1 MAKLTQN
8 TLFAG
13 SFNNCVLSCRENR
26 GSRTTVISRAD
37 VKFLGVLA
45 LYLCFFPG
53 YSQNWR
59 LHVRQVFI
67 PDGESRYIPVNLN
80 KLIVCLSVTVDPSA
94 GFHRDEVIEFTR
106 SAITIFIPNNRR
118 VVTKRLP
125 FGAPFL
131 IYIFVRNFSH
141 SLSVFITAGTSTEIF
156 LEWTCVNMR
165 LFFHSETKERQRR
178 NSIKSP
184 RSRSGSDVIGRSP
197 STMSISSTDSF
208 DSCSYPVSHART
220 ASWTSPQRSSSQVC
234 LVWFNIFCVDEWVK
248 HSFNYQ
254 LEVDREG

>member
-1 MAKLTQN
+1 M
-8 TLFAG
+8 
-13 SFNNCVLSCRENR
+13 
-26 GSRTTVISRAD
+26 
-37 VKFLGVLA
+37 
-45 LYLCFFPG
+45 
-53 YSQNWR
+53 
-59 LHVRQVFI
+59 
-67 PDGESRYIPVNLN
+67 
-80 KLIVCLSVTVDPSA
+80 
-94 GFHRDEVIEFTR
+94 
-106 SAITIFIPNNRR
+106 
-118 VVTKRLP
+118 TKRLP
-125 FGAPFL
+125 FGVPFL

-156 LEWTCVNMR
+156 LELTCVNMR

-234 LVWFNIFCVDEWVK
+234 LVWFNIFCVDE
-248 HSFNYQ
+248 
-254 LEVDREG
+254 